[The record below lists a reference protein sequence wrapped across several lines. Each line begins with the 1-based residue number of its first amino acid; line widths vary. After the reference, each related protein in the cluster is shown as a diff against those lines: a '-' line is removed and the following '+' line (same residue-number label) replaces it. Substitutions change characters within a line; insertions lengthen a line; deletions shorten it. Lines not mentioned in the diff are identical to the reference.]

1 MTLFLHGAWLAF
13 NLSSAQT
20 GAPLRV
26 LASIFLVLIL
36 CRLIYLLRD
45 LAGTRRNVS
54 RSQLFPATTGPRN
67 YLLLGVAA
75 VALIGISLLLFRLV
89 QL

>member
-1 MTLFLHGAWLAF
+1 MTLLLHGAWLAF
-13 NLSSAQT
+13 NLSPAQT

-36 CRLIYLLRD
+36 CGLIYLLRD
-45 LAGTRRNVS
+45 LAGTRRTGS
-54 RSQLFPATTGPRN
+54 PGHLFPVTTGPRN
-67 YLLLGVAA
+67 YLLIGIAA
-75 VALIGISLLLFRLV
+75 VAIIGIGLLLFRLV